1 MDDVVSSLHHTIH
14 RLHCSMRG
22 RELIAAIRIAAERH
36 GLTFTSDELTRL
48 ALPANR
54 ETVNTLVE
62 AALNRPSRKAPVGI
76 NFQTGGAQP
85 QAVADAAPVPAT
97 PDAAMETAQ
106 VEVEAEDP
114 NQNPAA

>member
-22 RELIAAIRIAAERH
+22 RELIAAIRRAAECH

-85 QAVADAAPVPAT
+85 QAIADAAPVPAT
-97 PDAAMETAQ
+97 PDAAMETAP